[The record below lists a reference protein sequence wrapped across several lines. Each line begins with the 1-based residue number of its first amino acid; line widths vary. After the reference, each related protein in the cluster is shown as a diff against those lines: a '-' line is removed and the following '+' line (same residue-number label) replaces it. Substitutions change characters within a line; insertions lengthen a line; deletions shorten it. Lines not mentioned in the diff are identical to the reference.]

1 MVTSAKKES
10 GKRNILNF
18 NNVYCVDG
26 INNCFMLTKSNR
38 IKLAQAG
45 LSEDRSIW
53 CNKDLFFFGVEIV
66 LPAKRVSRDWHMGP
80 MPNCPRRQGSDV
92 AWGWVCPCMA
102 WVTRRSARLQ
112 FFREAPHPHP
122 PLFSALFRLDFTHS
136 SAPLSLP
143 HHLQT
148 VRMLCHTHTHTPLE
162 LNQKSMLSMA
172 SQYLIKQS
180 PCPSWQVMHFI
191 VQTHTHTHSDSLSLT
206 CHTL

>member
-1 MVTSAKKES
+1 M
-10 GKRNILNF
+10 
-18 NNVYCVDG
+18 
-26 INNCFMLTKSNR
+26 
-38 IKLAQAG
+38 
-45 LSEDRSIW
+45 
-53 CNKDLFFFGVEIV
+53 EIV
-66 LPAKRVSRDWHMGP
+66 LPAKRVSRDWHMGL

-112 FFREAPHPHP
+112 FFREAFPPSPP
-122 PLFSALFRLDFTHS
+122 PLSIFYSLSSRFHSFIRSTFSPSPSSDCPDALS
-136 SAPLSLP
+136 
-143 HHLQT
+143 
-148 VRMLCHTHTHTPLE
+148 HTHTHTPLE

-191 VQTHTHTHSDSLSLT
+191 VLTHTHTHSDSLSLT

>member
-1 MVTSAKKES
+1 M
-10 GKRNILNF
+10 
-18 NNVYCVDG
+18 
-26 INNCFMLTKSNR
+26 
-38 IKLAQAG
+38 
-45 LSEDRSIW
+45 
-53 CNKDLFFFGVEIV
+53 EIV
-66 LPAKRVSRDWHMGP
+66 LPAKRVSRDWHMGL

-112 FFREAPHPHP
+112 FFREAFPPSPP
-122 PLFSALFRLDFTHS
+122 PLYFLLSFVSISLIHPLHFLSLTIFRLSGCFVT
-136 SAPLSLP
+136 
-143 HHLQT
+143 
-148 VRMLCHTHTHTPLE
+148 HTHTHTPLE

-191 VQTHTHTHSDSLSLT
+191 VLTHTHTHSDSLSLT